1 MLVGLGAL
9 LLAGLLF
16 PLPAQAQGPPLE
28 ARNLDPTVQPGDT
41 AVVRLTIGSGANP
54 VGEVNGVGFQLA
66 FDNNALSFID
76 RQVGALFAPEH
87 PGNTL
92 EIGPTLDGS
101 AVDYSITL
109 GFGATPP
116 TVTSGEVARLRFE
129 VKSGAATGS
138 SDFTLSDASRAT
150 STNPNIPI
158 NNLVHGSVTVSE
170 TRRAERASVAP
181 GSVTGGTEEVQFGD
195 GGQLALD
202 YSSLNAETEV
212 EATRI
217 AEPLGGSTDLP
228 NGSGGTPLQ
237 RALLDY
243 WTLGQ
248 TGASSFTADVCLK
261 LSDLIVSVP
270 DPTALDVYKRASGS
284 DPWQDPTTELRP
296 SASSPTKICALD
308 VGSFSQFAV
317 TAPRGHSRTIEGTD
331 GTGNDTGWRSL
342 ALPVSAER
350 ISLEDDFDFDVDS
363 GALVQTYDNGQ
374 YAGVTDPKT
383 TLERGEGFMLYVFDD
398 AVDTVPG
405 SGRTLDLPESDE
417 SQSTTVT
424 TDGLGQSDRFH
435 FLGNPYD
442 VKYSLDAL
450 AGGDLSTEGF
460 QQSVQVWDPIPQPG
474 QFDVVT
480 QGVGDDSIAAW
491 QSFFVQRSTV
501 GAGQT
506 DLTFDPGGRGDSAGD
521 LRGTGRAKRSTLAQ
535 AAVRLDL
542 QVTAESETV
551 ARDGLTLLFDERAE
565 AGWDGLEASQ
575 LAPPAAATYATLSSP
590 LLRGDDLVRRALAS
604 EPYPTENGPTG
615 RPVSVRSVQATGTAT
630 LRWPEGEREALP
642 AGWDVELVD
651 TEADSTV
658 DLRATAYSFPLEEGD
673 GTVGDPGDARFELRV
688 TATTIP
694 VELAGLEATRTG
706 EGVQLRWQTASE
718 TGNAGFYVQR
728 KQVQGTRGG
737 AQWQDLGFV
746 ESKAGGGTTSEP
758 TRYRFRDADLPYAA
772 DSLVYRLRQVD
783 TDGTAEITGRAVVQL
798 GAPERLALEPPV
810 PNPASRRATLRF
822 GVPAATEVTVA
833 VYDLLG
839 RQVATP
845 LRGRLEAG
853 RHETP
858 LPAASLAPGVY
869 FVRLQAEGTARTQKL
884 TVVR

>member
-1 MLVGLGAL
+1 MIRSRISHSNWLSCLVGLGAL
-9 LLAGLLF
+9 LVAGTFL
-16 PLPAQAQGPPLE
+16 PPPAQAQGPPLE

-41 AVVRLTIGSGANP
+41 AVVRITIGSEATP

-66 FDNNALSFID
+66 FDNTVLTFLD

-92 EIGPTLDGS
+92 EIGPTVDGS
-101 AVDYSITL
+101 AVDYSNTF
-109 GFGATPP
+109 GFGVTPP
-116 TVTSGEVARLRFE
+116 TVNSGEVVRLRFE

-138 SDFTLSDASRAT
+138 TDLTLSEASRST

-181 GSVTGGTEEVQFGD
+181 GSISEGTEELQFGED
-195 GGQLALD
+195 GQLALD

-228 NGSGGTPLQ
+228 TGSGGTPLQ

-248 TGASSFTADVCLK
+248 TGASSFTADVCFK
-261 LSDLIVSVP
+261 LSSLIVSVP
-270 DPTALDVYKRASGS
+270 DESTLDVYKRASGS
-284 DPWQDPTTELRP
+284 DPWQGQTTELRP
-296 SASSPTKICALD
+296 SASSPTKICATG
-308 VGSFSQFAV
+308 VGSFSQFTV
-317 TAPRGHSRTIEGTD
+317 TAQQGHSRTIEGTD

-374 YAGVTDPKT
+374 YTGVTDSKT

-417 SQSTTVT
+417 SQSTSVTV
-424 TDGLGQSDRFH
+424 GSLGQNDRFH

-442 VKYSLDAL
+442 VKYSLDGL

-521 LRGTGRAKRSTLAQ
+521 LRGAGSATSADLAQ

-542 QVTAESETV
+542 QVTAESETL

-565 AGWDGLEASQ
+565 AGWDGGVEGVVTDD
-575 LAPPAAATYATLSSP
+575 ATGFVTNGY
-590 LLRGDDLVRRALAS
+590 V
-604 EPYPTENGPTG
+604 TENGRQWWDIDWRDGP
-615 RPVSVRSVQATGTAT
+615 R
-630 LRWPEGEREALP
+630 
-642 AGWDVELVD
+642 GWC
-651 TEADSTV
+651 
-658 DLRATAYSFPLEEGD
+658 
-673 GTVGDPGDARFELRV
+673 DA
-688 TATTIP
+688 
-694 VELAGLEATRTG
+694 
-706 EGVQLRWQTASE
+706 
-718 TGNAGFYVQR
+718 
-728 KQVQGTRGG
+728 
-737 AQWQDLGFV
+737 GFV
-746 ESKAGGGTTSEP
+746 EPTGDDGDESRGERRLDGFVWPVSGEVTSEWGEDRGDYVHYALDVGAPFGRPSRAPAPGKVIALTTEGAGGNSVFIDHGGGHVSEHHHFQS
-758 TRYRFRDADLPYAA
+758 FRTEEGAVVEQGEIIGEIGSTGASTGPHLHFEI
-772 DSLVYRLRQVD
+772 VE
-783 TDGTAEITGRAVVQL
+783 DGENLYIPGQEGEEITQGDPIPL
-798 GAPERLALEPPV
+798 GEEL
-810 PNPASRRATLRF
+810 
-822 GVPAATEVTVA
+822 
-833 VYDLLG
+833 
-839 RQVATP
+839 
-845 LRGRLEAG
+845 
-853 RHETP
+853 
-858 LPAASLAPGVY
+858 
-869 FVRLQAEGTARTQKL
+869 
-884 TVVR
+884 